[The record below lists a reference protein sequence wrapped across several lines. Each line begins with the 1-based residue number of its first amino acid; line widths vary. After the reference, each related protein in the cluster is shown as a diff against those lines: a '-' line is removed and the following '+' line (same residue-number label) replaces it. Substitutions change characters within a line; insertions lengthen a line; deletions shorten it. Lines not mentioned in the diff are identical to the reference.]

1 MPGASAKVQEYFEV
15 ILNLIKNVRK
25 ALENFSSVQPA
36 AVCWGNAKYT
46 EVRLVVKV
54 LLFHEQTTSF

>member
-25 ALENFSSVQPA
+25 DEESSGEFFISPA
-36 AVCWGNAKYT
+36 SSCLLRK
-46 EVRLVVKV
+46 RKV
-54 LLFHEQTTSF
+54 HWSQAGC